1 MTKKLKIRLRPN
13 GEIEMETVGVKGKE
27 CLDYIKLLQKL
38 TEVKISKTELKDE
51 YYETETQIINCEN
64 AEIRLD

>member
-1 MTKKLKIRLRPN
+1 MSKKIKIRLLPN
-13 GEIEMETVGVKGKE
+13 GEIQMETVGVKGKE

-38 TEVKISKTELKDE
+38 ADVKITKTELKDE
-51 YYETETQIINCEN
+51 YYETDAEITNYEN

>member
-1 MTKKLKIRLRPN
+1 MTKKLKIRLHPN

>member
-51 YYETETQIINCEN
+51 YYETETQMINCEN

>member
-1 MTKKLKIRLRPN
+1 MSKKLKIILLPN
-13 GEIEMETVGVKGKE
+13 GEIQIETVGVKGKE

-38 TEVKISKTELKDE
+38 ADVKITKTELKDE
-51 YYETETQIINCEN
+51 YYETDAEITNYEN